1 MTSKYNWDRMPLEQ
15 RLVAAGLD
23 ITRHPEFS
31 MLGGVVCTGQM
42 FVEDALSTA
51 ATDGIDEFYGREFM
65 MQQSM
70 EQVRWVRLH
79 ENYHKALKHCVTARD
94 IVSKYPRES
103 NMAQDYEI
111 NLAIY
116 DMDPQERFARRPSG
130 IEICFDEQY
139 RGMSWI
145 EILRHLIKPGK
156 GGKSGQK
163 QGQGQGQGQG
173 GGAGGSFDQHRF
185 KQRSP
190 EEQAKADKAITDAIA
205 QGHIISRSFGKGAG
219 KGTGINVLDRAMR
232 ERRTDWREPLRQF
245 VTSIV
250 AGDDMSR
257 FCPPNKRL
265 LPLGF
270 IMPSHF
276 SESSGGF
283 IIAADTSGSM
293 SGVYPVLFGEV
304 ARICQL
310 VRPEYVRL
318 LWWDGKVQSEQYFTP
333 DKYDD
338 IGKLFKPVGGG
349 GTTPACVTQYI
360 REKQYKPKAVIWL
373 TDGDFYAH
381 PGSLDIPQLWG
392 VVDNPRFVPTQ
403 GKVVHI
409 NSLYN

>member
-1 MTSKYNWDRMPLEQ
+1 
-15 RLVAAGLD
+15 
-23 ITRHPEFS
+23 
-31 MLGGVVCTGQM
+31 
-42 FVEDALSTA
+42 
-51 ATDGIDEFYGREFM
+51 
-65 MQQSM
+65 
-70 EQVRWVRLH
+70 
-79 ENYHKALKHCVTARD
+79 
-94 IVSKYPRES
+94 
-103 NMAQDYEI
+103 
-111 NLAIY
+111 
-116 DMDPQERFARRPSG
+116 
-130 IEICFDEQY
+130 
-139 RGMSWI
+139 
-145 EILRHLIKPGK
+145 
-156 GGKSGQK
+156 
-163 QGQGQGQGQG
+163 
-173 GGAGGSFDQHRF
+173 
-185 KQRSP
+185 
-190 EEQAKADKAITDAIA
+190 
-205 QGHIISRSFGKGAG
+205 
-219 KGTGINVLDRAMR
+219 
-232 ERRTDWREPLRQF
+232 
-245 VTSIV
+245 
-250 AGDDMSR
+250 
-257 FCPPNKRL
+257 L

-293 SGVYPVLFGEV
+293 EGVYPVLFGEV

-318 LWWDGKVQSEQYFTP
+318 LWWDGVVQSEQYFTP

-373 TDGDFYAH
+373 TDGDFYAP